1 MMKKIVAGL
10 MALMIASNGMGAL
23 ASQTITAGEDE
34 LHLDCM
40 TIIVGKNVSATGKVI
55 IGHNEDDTGRYN
67 VHHSYV
73 PAAQWESGTVLPAE
87 DGYAAIEQAPD
98 TLGFY
103 WSEVS
108 GINRGASGA
117 DIYLNEA
124 GVCIVSNNNAE
135 SKENIY
141 NFIDPDLLT
150 DGGMG
155 YNLRRMVAERATS
168 AKEAL
173 ELIIEMVEKWGYA
186 PSGRAYTVADS
197 EEAYMIQILHGRRY
211 IAARIPDD
219 AVVCMPNH
227 YTFHSLEDVEEM
239 YYSED
244 LVSHAIDMGYYT
256 PAVAGDY
263 SDFDFAKAY
272 QDEDSY
278 MTAYNV
284 PRQKYAMEI
293 LLGRSWD
300 VETEGLP
307 FAIYPEKKIGVEDVM
322 EVLSTHYEGTDL
334 DERYGTGASPHDV
347 GARRICTGTTIEATI
362 FEFSDAP
369 LLTTVWTAFG
379 RPCQLPFLPLHP
391 LCGTVDSIDR
401 VEDPAEALAQHLT
414 YQPGVADYVPCG
426 WQTMRNFENL
436 MEMQYSQ
443 TIEGVT
449 ALKQQLH
456 EEYTRSN
463 AQILNQARATL
474 SGGDVQGTM
483 DILHSADVTLAE
495 STVAS
500 LSAYARENFNLVD
513 IAPCANIA
521 LSNPTLYTITF
532 TCTQGTPREESLVFG
547 LADLNVRTKYAPALA
562 GTLTDLGN
570 DTYSVSFDPY
580 VLISGIEHGG
590 TFDFV
595 LGGNTDSGDAFAGYG
610 LITLSE

>member
-1 MMKKIVAGL
+1 MKKIVAGL
-10 MALMIASNGMGAL
+10 MAFLIAACPMGAL
-23 ASQTITAGEDE
+23 AGETITAGEDE
-34 LHLDCM
+34 MHLDCM
-40 TIIVGKNVSATGKVI
+40 TIIVGKDVSATGKVI
-55 IGHNEDDTGRYN
+55 IGHNEDDIGRYN

-73 PAAQWESGTVLPAE
+73 PAAQWEAGEVLPAE
-87 DGYAAIEQAPD
+87 DGHASIEQAPT

-103 WSEVS
+103 WSQVS

-135 SKENIY
+135 SKESIY

-150 DGGMG
+150 DGGME

-168 AKEAL
+168 AKDAL
-173 ELIIEMVEKWGYA
+173 DLIIEMVEKWGYA

-197 EEAYMIQILHGRRY
+197 ETAYMIQILHGRRY

-244 LVSHAIDMGYYT
+244 LVSHAIAMGYYT
-256 PAVAGDY
+256 PSMAGDY
-263 SDFDFAKAY
+263 SDFDFARVY

-278 MTAYNV
+278 MTRYNV
-284 PRQKYAMEI
+284 PRQQYAMEI
-293 LLGRSWD
+293 LLDRHWD
-300 VETEGLP
+300 VESEGLP
-307 FAIYPEKKIGVEDVM
+307 FAIYPDKKIGVEDVM

-347 GARRICTGTTIEATI
+347 GVRRICTGSTIEATV

-369 LLTTVWTAFG
+369 MLTTAWTAFG

-391 LCGTVDSIDR
+391 LCGTVDSIDK
-401 VEDPAEALAQHLT
+401 VEDPARALAQHLT
-414 YQPGVADYVPCG
+414 YQPGAADYVPCG

-436 MEMQYSQ
+436 MEMQHSQ

-449 ALKQQLH
+449 VLKQQMH
-456 EEYTRSN
+456 DEYTQSN
-463 AQILNQARATL
+463 IQALNKARATL
-474 SGGDVQGTM
+474 SAGDVSGAM
-483 DILHSADVTLAE
+483 DILHNADAELAE
-495 STVAS
+495 DVVGR

-513 IAPCANIA
+513 IAPCQDFV
-521 LSNPTLYTITF
+521 LSNPQLYTITF
-532 TCTQGTPREESLVFG
+532 TCTQGTPREDSLVFG

-562 GTLTDLGN
+562 GTLVDLGN

-580 VLISGIEHGG
+580 VLMGGIEHGG

-595 LGGNTDSGDAFAGYG
+595 LGGNTDAGDAFAGYG
-610 LITLSE
+610 LITFSE